1 MKHFLAGAL
10 GLALAAFVL
19 IMPSIA
25 RADTDVIVRPVVVE
39 RPIVVTDDDG
49 PPVISDRFVRGTVTY
64 FNAFTMT
71 VRADGRQV
79 PVHLHQ
85 GTIINPR
92 GLTLIPGMYIRV
104 FGFWANGNFQA
115 DRIGLVH

>member
-1 MKHFLAGAL
+1 MAL
-10 GLALAAFVL
+10 GVLALAAPAV
-19 IMPSIA
+19 A
-25 RADTDVIVRPVVVE
+25 QANE
-39 RPIVVTDDDG
+39 IVVTTPSYAVAVGAPFIGDHE
-49 PPVISDRFVRGTVTY
+49 VRGTVTY

-71 VRADGRQV
+71 VRADGREV

-92 GLTLIPGMYIRV
+92 GLTLNPGMYIRV

-115 DRIGLVH
+115 DRIGLIR

>member
-1 MKHFLAGAL
+1 MKRLIALAMAL
-10 GLALAAFVL
+10 GAFALVA
-19 IMPSIA
+19 PSMA
-25 RADTDVIVRPVVVE
+25 RADADDTIVVRPIIERPVIVAVE
-39 RPIVVTDDDG
+39 
-49 PPVISDRFVRGTVTY
+49 PPFIGEHEVRGTVSY
-64 FNAFTMT
+64 FNAFSMT

-115 DRIGLVH
+115 DRIGLIR